1 MTSQGNSISTHGDM
15 AEKINNFRYPCNLTL
30 SALAVPSTTKIVGHL
45 NHKHSCSQVFP
56 FSSSLGIIGI
66 ETTQDAAGE
75 LVIKEKGSALSGL
88 GRTIQ
93 LFTYKDGKGGWYTQ
107 DVDIYDSTKIIR
119 DKESGTLLPAIKTES
134 LTAFPSS
141 RPSPLPALGILGD
154 TQIPARVLRER
165 GHPHPPAGIRWH
177 WRVSASG

>member
-1 MTSQGNSISTHGDM
+1 M

-141 RPSPLPALGILGD
+141 RPSPLPAL
-154 TQIPARVLRER
+154 
-165 GHPHPPAGIRWH
+165 
-177 WRVSASG
+177 